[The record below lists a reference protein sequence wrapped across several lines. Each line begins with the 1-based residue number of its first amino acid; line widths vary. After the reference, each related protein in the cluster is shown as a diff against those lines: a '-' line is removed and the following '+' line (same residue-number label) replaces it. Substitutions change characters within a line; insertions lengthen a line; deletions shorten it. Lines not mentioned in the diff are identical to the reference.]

1 MSLEYNLPNEGP
13 NVDPDSTADTLCRL
27 AQKGDHTQLLRRITF
42 DNCGAQRLSDGL
54 TPLICAANATRRPT
68 ESHSICA
75 ELILQKAENPEARNN
90 LANARDLSGQSCLH
104 HAAAS
109 DNVQVLEAALR
120 AGAQVNALD
129 KSGHSALYMAVQR
142 VNRNA
147 ANLLLKAGADQS
159 HGGGEGQSPAELL
172 ANQEAEVQKLREAFK
187 GPESIHKFFNRE
199 ERSAELLI
207 PLLQSVMERQSTD
220 VSSERLLKLV
230 VDKINET
237 KYILKRWLPNP
248 ITADF
253 KEVSKRRR
261 KSFASGNYCNMY
273 TTEME
278 PPGLPVVV
286 RVLKNVKNTEIFKQ
300 EKRGLEALKKTK
312 HRNIVQFLSA
322 NVSEREFEIFLEK
335 IEGKTMKQ
343 HLEIASALCYLHNHP
358 FGPII
363 HKDIRC
369 ENFMLTYGG
378 FVKLID
384 FGFALLSGSMWPEE
398 PLSGDP
404 GHMAPELSG
413 NRTYTPSSD
422 IWATGCVLYDM
433 SMGTDPSVKSAPDD
447 ADLDAIQLNL
457 RSFRFLRKLPVPQI
471 QPAEKFSQEL
481 LNLHQQCMETEPAR
495 RINAIGILL
504 HPFLTNVDSQNTI
517 DLSDPSCL
525 HHAAASDNVQV
536 LEAALRAGAQVN
548 ALDRSG
554 HTALYMAVQRG
565 NRNAANLLLK
575 AGADQSLNQRFFGRE
590 GPSPAELLANQEAE
604 VQKLRGAF
612 KGPESIHEFV
622 NREERRAGLL
632 TPLLQS
638 VAERQSTDVS
648 SERLLELVEDK
659 VDEVKLLF
667 ERWLPNPITT
677 SFEEVSKTKRKS
689 LAKGNFCDF
698 YETETKPP
706 NLPIVVR
713 VLRDFNNKRIFELE
727 KRGLEA
733 LKKTKH
739 VNIIQL
745 LKVHDSRNEI
755 EMFLEKIEGQTL
767 QQRLEKTGPF
777 SEINIRRYFRQI
789 ASALCYLHNHPH
801 GPIMHRDIRC
811 ENIIII
817 HNGFVKLINFGFAMP
832 SGSISMS
839 NDELAEFLGYMAPEV
854 ILEDKKYG
862 RSSDVWAAGC
872 VLYAMSMGRSP
883 YSYSEPDGAGSNTSQ
898 ERLANLIDRLYGP
911 VAEIQPAENFSPEL
925 LDLCR
930 QCMEKNTARR
940 INATGMLLHP
950 FLSNGESQIL
960 LRTEIHSWIE
970 DVPSVIEAL
979 SVLVNSINKSDKD
992 KKTAKVSGTS
1002 VAVGG
1007 GVVAIVGFAL
1017 LIPSLGAALPV
1028 ALAGTGAAI
1037 AGSTTAAGAEIIGG
1051 AVQTNGVCKA
1061 QSLIVEFRNTTERL
1075 LRDQLESICSSVQIQ
1090 LMNRQSV
1097 IDLERARIKILQLK
1111 ADVDEMIY
1119 QLQSLGILEA
1129 LEAETKETS
1138 SFEKFISKIRELTK
1152 AKKTRNPVVELL
1164 AKIIEPINVL
1174 LANLDDDLGAMQ
1186 RGRSVN
1192 EESSTRFN
1200 QELQKSIGFFSSMLR
1215 ILLFGSSKDEFHMY
1229 VDEIKFG
1236 LRAATGG
1243 AQISLEAT
1251 GIAAS
1256 LAGRIL
1262 GVVGSAVFTAVDIG
1276 FLVKYSADLHR
1287 ARQGEA
1293 AEKAQPIICYKEIYE
1308 KLREEAMTQLAEN

>member
-536 LEAALRAGAQVN
+536 LEAALRAGAQRV
-548 ALDRSG
+548 RSKPIG
-554 HTALYMAVQRG
+554 G
-565 NRNAANLLLK
+565 
-575 AGADQSLNQRFFGRE
+575 GE
-590 GPSPAELLANQEAE
+590 GQSPAELLANQEAE
-604 VQKLRGAF
+604 VQKLREAF
-612 KGPESIHEFV
+612 KGPRAFMNSSIEIKGV
-622 NREERRAGLL
+622 R
-632 TPLLQS
+632 TIDSS

-667 ERWLPNPITT
+667 ER
-677 SFEEVSKTKRKS
+677 
-689 LAKGNFCDF
+689 
-698 YETETKPP
+698 PP

-733 LKKTKH
+733 LRKTKH
-739 VNIIQL
+739 VNILQL
-745 LKVHDSRNEI
+745 LKVHDCGNEI

-767 QQRLEKTGPF
+767 QQRLEDTGPF
-777 SEINIRRYFRQI
+777 SEINIRRYFCQI

-898 ERLANLIDRLYGP
+898 KRLANLIDRLYGP
-911 VAEIQPAENFSPEL
+911 VPEIQPAENFSPEL

-979 SVLVNSINKSDKD
+979 SVL
-992 KKTAKVSGTS
+992 
-1002 VAVGG
+1002 
-1007 GVVAIVGFAL
+1007 
-1017 LIPSLGAALPV
+1017 PALPV

-1129 LEAETKETS
+1129 LQAETKETS

-1164 AKIIEPINVL
+1164 AKITEPINVL
-1174 LANLDDDLGAMQ
+1174 LANLDDDMGAMQ
-1186 RGRSVN
+1186 RGRSID

-1200 QELQKSIGFFSSMLR
+1200 QELKKSIGFFSSMLR

-1276 FLVKYSADLHR
+1276 FLVKYSTDLHR
-1287 ARQGEA
+1287 ARQ
-1293 AEKAQPIICYKEIYE
+1293 
-1308 KLREEAMTQLAEN
+1308 

>member
-172 ANQEAEVQKLREAFK
+172 ANQEAEVQKLRE
-187 GPESIHKFFNRE
+187 
-199 ERSAELLI
+199 
-207 PLLQSVMERQSTD
+207 
-220 VSSERLLKLV
+220 
-230 VDKINET
+230 
-237 KYILKRWLPNP
+237 
-248 ITADF
+248 
-253 KEVSKRRR
+253 
-261 KSFASGNYCNMY
+261 
-273 TTEME
+273 
-278 PPGLPVVV
+278 
-286 RVLKNVKNTEIFKQ
+286 
-300 EKRGLEALKKTK
+300 
-312 HRNIVQFLSA
+312 
-322 NVSEREFEIFLEK
+322 
-335 IEGKTMKQ
+335 
-343 HLEIASALCYLHNHP
+343 
-358 FGPII
+358 
-363 HKDIRC
+363 
-369 ENFMLTYGG
+369 
-378 FVKLID
+378 
-384 FGFALLSGSMWPEE
+384 
-398 PLSGDP
+398 
-404 GHMAPELSG
+404 
-413 NRTYTPSSD
+413 
-422 IWATGCVLYDM
+422 
-433 SMGTDPSVKSAPDD
+433 
-447 ADLDAIQLNL
+447 
-457 RSFRFLRKLPVPQI
+457 
-471 QPAEKFSQEL
+471 
-481 LNLHQQCMETEPAR
+481 
-495 RINAIGILL
+495 
-504 HPFLTNVDSQNTI
+504 
-517 DLSDPSCL
+517 
-525 HHAAASDNVQV
+525 
-536 LEAALRAGAQVN
+536 
-548 ALDRSG
+548 
-554 HTALYMAVQRG
+554 
-565 NRNAANLLLK
+565 
-575 AGADQSLNQRFFGRE
+575 
-590 GPSPAELLANQEAE
+590 
-604 VQKLRGAF
+604 AF